1 MQITRVSLEKNKN
14 LKAKMNIS
22 VEELEDNFKEI
33 SQKVEQKDQEMEKK
47 REKICKSKGTQKA
60 KHPNKRNSGKTEQ
73 RKYQ

>member
-47 REKICKSKGTQKA
+47 ERKDLQIKGYA
-60 KHPNKRNSGKTEQ
+60 EG
-73 RKYQ
+73 